1 MDTTARTCMVDRQ
14 FGPWV
19 LLPHRLSRVGQSGGP
34 MLELRV
40 RARGATLEAHVAPEG
55 IAAAEDEDGESQTVN
70 SAQVQATLAGISLS
84 VVAEVALGSGP
95 VAIPRRMEV
104 IHGVMNSIEAL
115 ISTKGRKAAVRYGTR
130 SGHPISWQ
138 GMTRLSCCVNQVDLR
153 VRTLQVDDH
162 HDGTPYVPILLSSL
176 ACGTPPMLTCPTTD
190 VNAVSRWL

>member
-1 MDTTARTCMVDRQ
+1 
-14 FGPWV
+14 
-19 LLPHRLSRVGQSGGP
+19 

-95 VAIPRRMEV
+95 AAIPRRMEV

-115 ISTKGRKAAVRYGTR
+115 ISTKGRKAAVRCGTR
-130 SGHPISWQ
+130 RASDFVAGDDPLVVLRQSG
-138 GMTRLSCCVNQVDLR
+138 GC
-153 VRTLQVDDH
+153 
-162 HDGTPYVPILLSSL
+162 SS
-176 ACGTPPMLTCPTTD
+176 AYAP
-190 VNAVSRWL
+190 S